1 MKKKLALVQL
11 AHHREPR
18 LLVFGQSVSSFGDGV
33 STVALTLLILSTTH
47 SASKLSWF
55 VAARMIP
62 LVVFLLLGGAI
73 VDRFSRRTLLLISDT
88 ARAVLTGI
96 LVVMLGTGVLRFW
109 ELLVF
114 GVLFGSFDAVFMPA
128 ISALTPE
135 IVSEDLLPAMNAV
148 RPLANNLMGQMIGP
162 AVGGA
167 IAAVSTT
174 WAIGIDCA
182 TFVVSSA
189 SLFAMKPT
197 PAPIRTL
204 GTSMLSEVRA
214 GLHFMRSIR
223 WFLSGLSVVTFMNA
237 LVFVPMSVLIPY
249 FLLHDLHTS
258 KILVGYTFAVMGLSG
273 AVGALVAA
281 NLKTPKRRIRTA
293 FTYWMIASL
302 SALVFAFA
310 TDWWEVLLF
319 PLVSSPM
326 MLLGNVIWE
335 SMMQTEIPKEMLGRA
350 TSVDWFLSLGLSPVG
365 LIIAGLLA
373 NEWGV
378 RTYFIVFSIA
388 CTVPG
393 LWMVISRRINAVD
406 AGRVS
411 ATEAVEKVPTTSPPD
426 EIPSSREVG
435 M

>member
-1 MKKKLALVQL
+1 MKKKLALVEL
-11 AHHREPR
+11 ARHREPR
-18 LLVFGQSVSSFGDGV
+18 LLVFGQAVSSFGDGV
-33 STVALTLLILSTTH
+33 SVVALTLLILTTTH
-47 SASKLSWF
+47 SASDLSWF

-109 ELLVF
+109 ELLIF
-114 GVLFGSFDAVFMPA
+114 GVLFGAFDAVFMPA

-182 TFVVSSA
+182 TFVISSA

-197 PAPIRTL
+197 PAPVRTL
-204 GTSMLSEVRA
+204 GTSMLTEIRA
-214 GLHFMRSIR
+214 GVRYMRSIR
-223 WFLSGLSVVTFMNA
+223 WFLSGLSVVSLMNA
-237 LVFVPMSVLIPY
+237 LVFVPMGVLIPY

-273 AVGALVAA
+273 AIGALVAA
-281 NLKTPKRRIRTA
+281 NLKTPKRRIRVA

-310 TDWWEVLLF
+310 TDWWEVLIF
-319 PLVSSPM
+319 PLVASPM

-365 LIIAGLLA
+365 LVIAGLFA

-378 RTYFIVFSIA
+378 RTYFIVFSLA

-393 LWMVISRRINAVD
+393 LWIVISRRINAVD
-406 AGRVS
+406 AERVS
-411 ATEAVEKVPTTSPPD
+411 ATQTVERLATTSPLG
-426 EIPSSREVG
+426 ETPSSREAG

>member
-33 STVALTLLILSTTH
+33 SYVALTLLILETTH
-47 SASKLSWF
+47 SASKLAWF
-55 VAARMIP
+55 SAARMIP

-73 VDRFSRRTLLLISDT
+73 VDRFSRRTLLLISDS
-88 ARAVLTGI
+88 ARAVLTGM
-96 LVVMLGTGVLRFW
+96 LVVLLGAGVLRYW

-135 IVSEDLLPAMNAV
+135 IVPEDLLPAMNAV
-148 RPLANNLMGQMIGP
+148 RPLANNLTGQMIGP

-167 IAAVSTT
+167 IAAASIT
-174 WAIGIDCA
+174 WAIGVDCA
-182 TFVVSSA
+182 TFVISSA

-197 PAPIRTL
+197 LAPVHTL
-204 GTSMLSEVRA
+204 GTSMFSEIRDGVRY
-214 GLHFMRSIR
+214 MRSIR
-223 WFLSGLSVVTFMNA
+223 WFLTGLSVVTFMNA
-237 LVFVPMSVLIPY
+237 LVFVPMGVLIPY
-249 FLLHDLHTS
+249 FLLHDLQTS
-258 KILVGYTFAVMGLSG
+258 KLLVGYTFAVMGLSG
-273 AVGALVAA
+273 AAGALVAA
-281 NLKTPKRRIRTA
+281 NLKTPKRRIRMA
-293 FTYWMIASL
+293 FTYWMIGSL
-302 SALVFAFA
+302 SALVFSFA
-310 TDWWEVLLF
+310 TNWWEVLLF

-365 LIIAGLLA
+365 LVVAGLLA
-373 NEWGV
+373 NDWGV
-378 RTYFIVFSIA
+378 RTYFVVFSLA
-388 CTVPG
+388 CTAPG

-406 AGRVS
+406 AARVS
-411 ATEAVEKVPTTSPPD
+411 ATEVAEPPLTTSPPG
-426 EIPSSREVG
+426 ECPSSHEAG
-435 M
+435 I

>member
-1 MKKKLALVQL
+1 VKKKLALVQL

-18 LLVFGQSVSSFGDGV
+18 LLVFGQSISSFGDGV
-33 STVALTLLILSTTH
+33 SYVALTLLILETTH
-47 SASKLSWF
+47 SASKLAWF
-55 VAARMIP
+55 SAARMIP

-73 VDRFSRRTLLLISDT
+73 VDRFSRRTLLLISDC
-88 ARAVLTGI
+88 ARALLTGV

-135 IVSEDLLPAMNAV
+135 IVPEDLLPAMNAV

-167 IAAVSTT
+167 IAAASFT

-182 TFVVSSA
+182 TFVISSA

-197 PAPIRTL
+197 PAPVRTL
-204 GTSMLSEVRA
+204 GTSMFAEVRA
-214 GLHFMRSIR
+214 GVRYMRSIR
-223 WFLSGLSVVTFMNA
+223 WFLTGLSVVTFMNA
-237 LVFVPMSVLIPY
+237 LVFVPMGVLIPY

-258 KILVGYTFAVMGLSG
+258 KLFVGYTFAVMGLSG
-273 AVGALVAA
+273 ALGALVAA
-281 NLKTPKRRIRTA
+281 NLKTPKRRIRMA
-293 FTYWMIASL
+293 FTYWMIGSL

-310 TDWWEVLLF
+310 TNWWEVLIF
-319 PLVSSPM
+319 PLVASPM

-365 LIIAGLLA
+365 LVVAGLLA

-378 RTYFIVFSIA
+378 RTYFVVFSIA

-411 ATEAVEKVPTTSPPD
+411 ATEAVVPLPATSPLG
-426 EIPSSREVG
+426 ENPSSPG
-435 M
+435 AGI

>member
-114 GVLFGSFDAVFMPA
+114 GVLFGAFDAVFMPA

-174 WAIGIDCA
+174 WAIGVDCA

-214 GLHFMRSIR
+214 GVRYMRSIR

-411 ATEAVEKVPTTSPPD
+411 ATEAVEKVPTTSPPN

>member
-11 AHHREPR
+11 ARHREPR
-18 LLVFGQSVSSFGDGV
+18 LLVFGQSISSFGDGV
-33 STVALTLLILSTTH
+33 SVVALTLLILSTTH

-88 ARAVLTGI
+88 ARAVLTAI
-96 LVVMLGTGVLRFW
+96 LVVMLGTGVLQYW

-114 GVLFGSFDAVFMPA
+114 GVLFGAFDAVFMPA

-167 IAAVSTT
+167 IAAASTT

-189 SLFAMKPT
+189 SLFAMRPT
-197 PAPIRTL
+197 PAPLRTV
-204 GTSMLSEVRA
+204 GTSMLAEIAAGVRY
-214 GLHFMRSIR
+214 MRSIR

-237 LVFVPMSVLIPY
+237 LVFMPMAVLIPY

-258 KILVGYTFAVMGLSG
+258 KVFVGYTFAVMGLTG

-281 NLKTPKRRIRTA
+281 NLKTPKRRIRVA
-293 FTYWMIASL
+293 FTYWMIGSL

-310 TDWWEVLLF
+310 TNWWEVLIF
-319 PLVSSPM
+319 PLVASPM

-365 LIIAGLLA
+365 LVVAGLLA

-378 RTYFIVFSIA
+378 RTYFVVFSIA

-393 LWMVISRRINAVD
+393 LWMIISKKINAVD
-406 AGRVS
+406 SRRVS
-411 ATEAVEKVPTTSPPD
+411 ATASIEHAQMVDPPGDVSTTHQAG
-426 EIPSSREVG
+426 I
-435 M
+435 

>member
-1 MKKKLALVQL
+1 MKKKLALVEL
-11 AHHREPR
+11 ARHREPR

-33 STVALTLLILSTTH
+33 SVVALTLLILTTTH
-47 SASKLSWF
+47 SASELSWF

-88 ARAVLTGI
+88 ARALLTGV

-109 ELLVF
+109 ELLIF
-114 GVLFGSFDAVFMPA
+114 GVLFGAFDAVFMPA

-162 AVGGA
+162 AGGGA

-182 TFVVSSA
+182 TFVISSA

-197 PAPIRTL
+197 PAPVRTL
-204 GTSMLSEVRA
+204 GTSMLSEIRA
-214 GLHFMRSIR
+214 GVRYMRSIR
-223 WFLSGLSVVTFMNA
+223 WFLSGLSVVSLMNA
-237 LVFVPMSVLIPY
+237 LVFVPMGVLIPY

-281 NLKTPKRRIRTA
+281 NLKTPKRRVRVA

-310 TDWWEVLLF
+310 TDWWEVLIF
-319 PLVSSPM
+319 PLVASPM

-365 LIIAGLLA
+365 LVVAGLVA

-378 RTYFIVFSIA
+378 RTYFVVFSIA

-393 LWMVISRRINAVD
+393 LWVVISRRINAVD

-411 ATEAVEKVPTTSPPD
+411 ATGTVERSPTTSPLG
-426 EIPSSREVG
+426 EIPSSHEVG

>member
-1 MKKKLALVQL
+1 MKKKMALVQL
-11 AHHREPR
+11 ARHREPR
-18 LLVFGQSVSSFGDGV
+18 LLVFGQSISSFGDGV

-73 VDRFSRRTLLLISDT
+73 VDRFSRRRLLLISDC
-88 ARAVLTGI
+88 ARALLTGI
-96 LVVMLGTGVLRFW
+96 LVVMLGTGVLRYW

-114 GVLFGSFDAVFMPA
+114 GVLFGAFDAVFMPA

-135 IVSEDLLPAMNAV
+135 IVSEELLPAMNAV

-189 SLFAMKPT
+189 SLFAMRPT
-197 PAPIRTL
+197 PAPVRTL
-204 GTSMLSEVRA
+204 GTSMLSEIRA
-214 GLHFMRSIR
+214 GVRYMRSIR
-223 WFLSGLSVVTFMNA
+223 WFLTGLSVVTFMNA

-258 KILVGYTFAVMGLSG
+258 KIFVGYTFAVMGLSG

-281 NLKTPKRRIRTA
+281 NLKTPKRRIRVT
-293 FTYWMIASL
+293 FTYWMIGSL

-310 TDWWEVLLF
+310 TNWWEVLIF
-319 PLVSSPM
+319 PLVASPM

-365 LIIAGLLA
+365 LVIAGLLA
-373 NEWGV
+373 GEWGV
-378 RTYFIVFSIA
+378 RTYFVVFSIA

-393 LWMVISRRINAVD
+393 LWMMISRRINAVD
-406 AGRVS
+406 AQRVS
-411 ATEAVEKVPTTSPPD
+411 ATDPVEQLTTTFPPG
-426 EIPSSREVG
+426 ETPSSHEVG
-435 M
+435 I

>member
-11 AHHREPR
+11 AGHREPR
-18 LLVFGQSVSSFGDGV
+18 LLVFGQAISSFGDGV
-33 STVALTLLILSTTH
+33 SFVALTLLILTTTH

-73 VDRFSRRTLLLISDT
+73 VDRFSRRTLLLISDS
-88 ARAVLTGI
+88 ARAVLTAI
-96 LVVMLGTGVLRFW
+96 LVVMLGNGVLRYW

-135 IVSEDLLPAMNAV
+135 IVPEELLPAMNAV

-167 IAAVSTT
+167 IAAASTT
-174 WAIGIDCA
+174 WALGIDCA
-182 TFVVSSA
+182 TFVISSA
-189 SLFAMKPT
+189 SLFAMHPT
-197 PAPIRTL
+197 PAPARTL
-204 GTSMLSEVRA
+204 GTSMLSEIRA
-214 GLHFMRSIR
+214 GVRYMRSIK

-237 LVFVPMSVLIPY
+237 LVFMPMSVLIPY

-273 AVGALVAA
+273 TVGALVAA
-281 NLKTPKRRIRTA
+281 NLKTPKRRVRTA

-310 TDWWEVLLF
+310 TDWWEVLIF
-319 PLVSSPM
+319 PLVASPM

-365 LIIAGLLA
+365 LVVAGLLA
-373 NEWGV
+373 SEWGV

-393 LWMVISRRINAVD
+393 LWIVISKRINAVD

-411 ATEAVEKVPTTSPPD
+411 ATGAVDRLSLTAPPGDVPTSH
-426 EIPSSREVG
+426 EVG
-435 M
+435 I